1 MKIVALFF
9 RFFFQRLYGVVKT
22 IWHVFS
28 ILYFL
33 YFGWNYRVNLM
44 KLQCDNTCWLFFTQK
59 SIHSHFSNY
68 TYTNMLTCVFVS
80 FKVIVQIDWQ
90 LSSKKRKK
98 YSIFYRKK
106 NTEILLFC
114 HKIRRFSSLVMMI
127 LWLVWWMQLV
137 NGVILYVCS
146 VSFVFVCIYK
156 STLILFIFY
165 TT

>member
-1 MKIVALFF
+1 MGLSKQFDMY
-9 RFFFQRLYGVVKT
+9 FQFY
-22 IWHVFS
+22 IFYIH
-28 ILYFL
+28 I

-106 NTEILLFC
+106 EILLFC
-114 HKIRRFSSLVMMI
+114 HKIRRFSSLVIMM
-127 LWLVWWMQLV
+127 LWWVWWMQLV
-137 NGVILYVCS
+137 NGVVLYDCS
-146 VSFVFVCIYK
+146 VSFVFVCMYLQINFIIIYFLHYLNNK
-156 STLILFIFY
+156 NVYLTC
-165 TT
+165 